1 MAEYETIR
9 KLGAGNQGQVW
20 LVENKATNHYGAM
33 KIYSAWNGAES
44 AKRELGVLRRFGGKG
59 VPYLLDYQE
68 NEDSIRL
75 VMEYIEGSSLRDL
88 MKKQKIWKEKECV
101 DIVREIANIL
111 AAFHRQSPAMIYG
124 DLKPENIMIG
134 QDRNVYLID
143 FGSVVEEGER
153 KRKVYGT
160 KVYLPPDEEDISPY
174 RDTYALG
181 VIMYEMLTGKVLSQG
196 IGTGKA
202 DIRHLSPA
210 CQRIMKKAV
219 KICKESGYTDARVMC
234 KDLKAYE
241 EDMGKEQFMRKW
253 RQHLGRKHKKQNEY
267 ISDMK
272 RAVMH
277 GYKKGL
283 CILFIAMMI
292 IGLWQS
298 ATRIE
303 AAEQKT
309 QISAQEIPEQGILMQ
324 EISAQEVLR
333 DEYGRKILVRNV
345 DN

>member
-1 MAEYETIR
+1 MAEYEIIR
-9 KLGAGNQGQVW
+9 TLGEGNQGQVW
-20 LVENKATNHYGAM
+20 LVENKNTNQYAAM
-33 KIYSAWNGAES
+33 KIYPILNGAES
-44 AKRELGVLRRFGGKG
+44 AKRELGILRRFGGKG

-68 NEDSIRL
+68 DEESIRL
-75 VMEYIEGSSLRDL
+75 VMEYIEGNSLRDL
-88 MKKQKIWKEKECV
+88 MKKQKIWKEKECI
-101 DIVREIANIL
+101 DIVCEIANIL
-111 AAFHRQSPAMIYG
+111 STFHCQSPTLIYG

-134 QDRNVYLID
+134 QDRNVYFID

-153 KRKVYGT
+153 KRKVFGT
-160 KVYLPPDEEDISPY
+160 KVYLPPVEEDISPY

-196 IGTGKA
+196 IGMGKA

-219 KICKESGYTDARVMC
+219 KIRKESGYTDAGLMYE
-234 KDLKAYE
+234 DLKAYE

-253 RQHLGRKHKKQNEY
+253 RQHLGRKHQKQNEY

-272 RAVMH
+272 RVVMH

-283 CILFIAMMI
+283 CILLIAMMI

-324 EISAQEVLR
+324 EISAQEVPR
-333 DEYGRKILVRNV
+333 DEYGRKVLVRNV